1 MDSLKQRVQQMLGY
15 PFVLESWIS
24 ALEGSYND
32 LSELLREARRSSDI
46 AALTAAE
53 DLLDDLYRQQDD
65 QANPTAHQTYCRGR
79 VSQMLKDVH
88 AEVKELERLE
98 KLELTDGQMQVLWEL
113 YMRSP
118 QETNQLA
125 EHLGTHRLDGQSILG
140 ICQSLLREGLL
151 HGRVDHE
158 LRYSAWR
165 LNDTGYWLYEQKKQ
179 TPVRAE

>member
-1 MDSLKQRVQQMLGY
+1 MLGY
-15 PFVLESWIS
+15 PLVRGTWIS
-24 ALEGSYND
+24 APAGWYNS
-32 LSELLREARRSSDI
+32 LSAVLRDARQSNDT
-46 AALTAAE
+46 AALSTAE
-53 DLLDDLYRQQDD
+53 DLLDDLYKQQAY
-65 QANPTAHQTYCRGR
+65 QANPSVHQAYCRGR
-79 VSQMLKDVH
+79 IAQMLNDVH
-88 AEVKELERLE
+88 AKLLELERLE